1 MEEEEEEI
9 DLKDVFSM
17 IMSNIKLI
25 IACVLIFVV
34 LGVIYIKAIKIPKY
48 TSSTMLILVSS
59 ASKNDDTITNSAA
72 IATDLNVNSKL
83 VSTYSEL
90 IKSKTVLKKVEENL
104 GIDPSY
110 EETLRNNIS
119 VTSKDETELIK
130 ISVTDENPE
139 TAYKVATEITKVFS
153 EEVESIYNINNVHI
167 VDQAELSSSP
177 SNDNKFKDLV
187 IFAAI
192 GLAIAFGYI
201 FLRNALDTTVKDEDE
216 IEKIC
221 SSHVLA
227 MIPTYDTKM
236 IKGGRR

>member
-48 TSSTMLILVSS
+48 TSSTTLILVSS

-167 VDQAELSSSP
+167 VD
-177 SNDNKFKDLV
+177 
-187 IFAAI
+187 
-192 GLAIAFGYI
+192 
-201 FLRNALDTTVKDEDE
+201 
-216 IEKIC
+216 
-221 SSHVLA
+221 H
-227 MIPTYDTKM
+227 
-236 IKGGRR
+236 

>member
-1 MEEEEEEI
+1 MKKKI
-9 DLKDVFSM
+9 ANYISFLLMCFSFITLVFAKVDVVDNGYM
-17 IMSNIKLI
+17 IQRLAS
-25 IACVLIFVV
+25 
-34 LGVIYIKAIKIPKY
+34 
-48 TSSTMLILVSS
+48 VSS
-59 ASKNDDTITNSAA
+59 PKIT
-72 IATDLNVNSKL
+72 
-83 VSTYSEL
+83 
-90 IKSKTVLKKVEENL
+90 
-104 GIDPSY
+104 
-110 EETLRNNIS
+110 S

-167 VDQAELSSSP
+167 VDQAELPSSP